1 MGPFGHHPRLRRR
14 SALAHVRQ
22 RSRWQVDRTRRDRRQ
37 RTRRAQAE
45 GRIAHLE
52 VRLHDFAREVEAR
65 LETRALQLDSLV
77 VAGDREIVRLSTI
90 LNQLEL
96 ADGGSTRQPDV
107 THYAEPRP
115 KIATAAQSSPEKNVP
130 PAQVEMVGHLNEAG
144 YSVDEIAQIIGRAP
158 DVVSSLL
165 KKAAYAALLRTE
177 TLLRTGSCAP
187 RVARSRLKPAL
198 GPSSRFAAAYRT
210 GPRPGASRPDAGRDR
225 GRRSAAENGKN
236 PSRRPPSSRR

>member
-1 MGPFGHHPRLRRR
+1 ML
-14 SALAHVRQ
+14 LAANMSLLEWVLLGTILACGGGVL
-22 RSRWQVDRTRRDRRQ
+22 WRTFASGAAGKSTAHAETEDSE
-37 RTRRAQAE
+37 RAQARAD

-115 KIATAAQSSPEKNVP
+115 KIATAAQSSPEKSVP
-130 PAQVEMVGHLNEAG
+130 PAQVEMVGHLSEAG
-144 YSVDEIAQIIGRAP
+144 YSVAEIAQIIGRAP
-158 DVVSSLL
+158 TSS
-165 KKAAYAALLRTE
+165 ARCSRRRPSAALLRTG
-177 TLLRTGSCAP
+177 TLLRTGHCAP
-187 RVARSRLKPAL
+187 ARDSVAPYAGFGAIVTIRSCLSNWATARRRPSGCKSRSRTTV
-198 GPSSRFAAAYRT
+198 GS
-210 GPRPGASRPDAGRDR
+210 
-225 GRRSAAENGKN
+225 
-236 PSRRPPSSRR
+236 